1 MTKKTERTA
10 EAAEGAAEVTTAAEP
25 QEEKKTYCYI
35 GPNLPDGALKRNTVI
50 IGTKQEIKEKYQQEI
65 EKYPQVERLII
76 EIEQLAESK
85 AKIAQGGNYLTKSYE
100 DVEAVIAGNERG

>member
-10 EAAEGAAEVTTAAEP
+10 EAAEVTTAAES

-35 GPNLPDGALKRNTVI
+35 GSNLPDGALKRNTVI

-65 EKYPQVERLII
+65 KKYPQVERLII
-76 EIEQLAESK
+76 DIEQLADAK
-85 AKIAQGGNYLTKSYE
+85 AKIAQAGNYLNKSYS
-100 DVEAVIAGNERG
+100 DIEAVIAGNERR